1 MNSLSVLEIN
11 YAAVS
16 FVMVCHV
23 WAQTI
28 REERANMSCHFHLYF
43 FSFFDNNLSHGHVL
57 LPENS
62 RSKITERAPKTISTT
77 KLPHPLVQ
85 AASFTTFHQ
94 LAVYMGKPGACS
106 ILWRHLSKAR
116 WLMAN

>member
-11 YAAVS
+11 YAAV
-16 FVMVCHV
+16 
-23 WAQTI
+23 WGQTI

-62 RSKITERAPKTISTT
+62 RSKITERAPKTISIT

-106 ILWRHLSKAR
+106 ILGKSQTRVV
-116 WLMAN
+116 